1 MTAERTP
8 IFALFLLLATTLLGL
23 ALAACGPAHGGKAD
37 RIDGVVLGD
46 VDGAEQPLGEV
57 SVSIRPEGVEGDL
70 VGVAVT
76 NYAGRFTI
84 DTLSSVEKRE
94 ETGLLRDTTYRAT
107 IMTPEYWVF
116 DEAFEYDRGTE
127 TFDFLLVRKDADLN
141 NASVPESTGDAPL
154 GSRGSVRKGTQ

>member
-1 MTAERTP
+1 MPAERTP
-8 IFALFLLLATTLLGL
+8 TFALFLTLALLLGL
-23 ALAACGPAHGGKAD
+23 ALAACGPAHGSKSD

-46 VDGAEQPLGEV
+46 VDGAEEPLGEV
-57 SVSIRPEGVEGDL
+57 SVSIRPVGVEGDL

-94 ETGLLRDTTYRAT
+94 ETGLIRDTTYRAT
-107 IMTPEYWVF
+107 ITTPEYWVF
-116 DEAFEYDRGTE
+116 DETLEFDRGSE
-127 TFDFLLVRKDADLN
+127 SFDFVLVRKDADLG
-141 NASVPESTGDAPL
+141 AVSVPESTGDAPL